1 MNIPAVDMVT
11 IVSTGFA
18 PTPLATAVVD
28 TAVVVVV
35 VADVVPPPDSDVGSG
50 AAGMTSHFGT
60 STINVNSFW
69 DKKGSIN
76 HNRSERHARFRH
88 YNIHILI
95 SVWKFIFLQ

>member
-1 MNIPAVDMVT
+1 MAVAEVAPAVDMVT

-50 AAGMTSHFGT
+50 AAGITSHFGT
-60 STINVNSFW
+60 STINVNSLYEMYPLLSLSAKPNMVLTSSSF
-69 DKKGSIN
+69 N
-76 HNRSERHARFRH
+76 LV
-88 YNIHILI
+88 Y
-95 SVWKFIFLQ
+95 